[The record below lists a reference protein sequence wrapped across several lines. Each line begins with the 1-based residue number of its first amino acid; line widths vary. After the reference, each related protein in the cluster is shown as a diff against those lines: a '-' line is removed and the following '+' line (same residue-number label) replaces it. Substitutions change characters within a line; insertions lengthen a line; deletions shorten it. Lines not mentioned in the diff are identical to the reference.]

1 MKQKTNKKLIIGA
14 VVIVLA
20 LVVFLVAFSQSSTQ
34 YFMTVEE
41 LQAQSAE
48 LTGKKVR
55 ISGAV
60 LGDSIQYDAAN
71 LDLSFEI
78 AQMPG
83 DHREIEKMGGMAKV
97 LEDAVAAAKADPSIP
112 RLTIN
117 YYGVRPDL
125 LKDEAQAIVT
135 GYLDE
140 NGVFQ
145 ASDLL
150 LKCPSKYESAL
161 PEQAGE

>member
-1 MKQKTNKKLIIGA
+1 MKQKTNKKLIIG
-14 VVIVLA
+14 VMVIVLA

-78 AQMPG
+78 AQMSG

-97 LEDAVAAAKADPSIP
+97 LEDAVAAAKADASIP

-135 GYLDE
+135 GSMDAE
-140 NGVFQ
+140 GIFQ
-145 ASDLL
+145 ATELL
-150 LKCPSKYESAL
+150 MKCPSKYESIL
-161 PEQAGE
+161 PDQVED